1 MTDSMLSSMD
11 PLRPFGLQSVRP
23 QRRANGYH
31 LKRTSAP
38 KHSLILRSPAR
49 IVCFPVGS
57 AEMRIL
63 MIGIS
68 LPSRQP
74 DLHAASFTVIFVTLT
89 ASTAV
94 IRTARRRRTPTP
106 PSGWEA
112 GRPSHV
118 YQQAPKHLLRTYPSH
133 CRSVLRNLDG
143 IANLIW
149 DAFACQTMY
158 KDDV

>member
-1 MTDSMLSSMD
+1 MTDSMIYSMD
-11 PLRPFGLQSVRP
+11 PLRPLGLQSVRP

-31 LKRTSAP
+31 LKRTGAR

-74 DLHAASFTVIFVTLT
+74 DLHAASSTVIFVTLT
-89 ASTAV
+89 VSTAV
-94 IRTARRRRTPTP
+94 IRTARQTHADTALRKASMPAISRLPT
-106 PSGWEA
+106 SA
-112 GRPSHV
+112 
-118 YQQAPKHLLRTYPSH
+118 
-133 CRSVLRNLDG
+133 
-143 IANLIW
+143 
-149 DAFACQTMY
+149 
-158 KDDV
+158 